1 MHTQANAIMQMHA
14 AAMQHIPARNSRE
27 KNTIFIDTSMNKVVN
42 VNNLRYFN
50 RNSFAKPNV
59 IPTIELQFLF
69 EPSFPGMILLFAL
82 CSTFW
87 LRLGAQGVTICPSF
101 LFIFY
106 TQSQSSFRAV
116 LRLRTFFIRQEELE
130 IFVLF
135 WVKCK
140 SGRLCFL
147 SQIEGITRLTQ
158 TRHGTPGLSLFSL
171 SQSASHCLKPVKI
184 NQKILL
190 LGNCSFHTGLKL

>member
-1 MHTQANAIMQMHA
+1 
-14 AAMQHIPARNSRE
+14 
-27 KNTIFIDTSMNKVVN
+27 MNKVVN

-82 CSTFW
+82 CSTFS
-87 LRLGAQGVTICPSF
+87 LC
-101 LFIFY
+101 
-106 TQSQSSFRAV
+106 
-116 LRLRTFFIRQEELE
+116 
-130 IFVLF
+130 
-135 WVKCK
+135 VKCK

-147 SQIEGITRLTQ
+147 SQIEWIARPAQ
-158 TRHGTPGLSLFSL
+158 PRRHTPSIPSR
-171 SQSASHCLKPVKI
+171 SQSVSHCLKPVKI

-190 LGNCSFHTGLKL
+190 LGNCSFHTGLKKSLNISLTQHFDSKISGLLRGRGPQPPDICVKQKYLTEKIILWNKLF

>member
-1 MHTQANAIMQMHA
+1 MFLRKNRDRFLYSLLILLSLLEMQTQANAILQMHA
-14 AAMQHIPARNSRE
+14 AAMQHIPSRNSRE

-87 LRLGAQGVTICPSF
+87 LRLGAQGVTVLQSVRYIVLF
-101 LFIFY
+101 FIFY
-106 TQSQSSFRAV
+106 T
-116 LRLRTFFIRQEELE
+116 
-130 IFVLF
+130 
-135 WVKCK
+135 
-140 SGRLCFL
+140 
-147 SQIEGITRLTQ
+147 
-158 TRHGTPGLSLFSL
+158 
-171 SQSASHCLKPVKI
+171 
-184 NQKILL
+184 
-190 LGNCSFHTGLKL
+190 

>member
-1 MHTQANAIMQMHA
+1 MQTQANAILQMHA
-14 AAMQHIPARNSRE
+14 AAMQHIPSRNSRE

-87 LRLGAQGVTICPSF
+87 LQLGAQGVTVLQSVRY
-101 LFIFY
+101 IFF
-106 TQSQSSFRAV
+106 SSFTLKVSVPDLFLRHIQNILHQTGGAYNIRLV
-116 LRLRTFFIRQEELE
+116 L
-130 IFVLF
+130 
-135 WVKCK
+135 CK
-140 SGRLCFL
+140 M
-147 SQIEGITRLTQ
+147 
-158 TRHGTPGLSLFSL
+158 
-171 SQSASHCLKPVKI
+171 
-184 NQKILL
+184 
-190 LGNCSFHTGLKL
+190 